1 MKTNAKARNI
11 FMAAGVTAL
20 LLGNIHSASAV
31 TMSTP
36 LIFSDCG
43 SGVSCASFMNNVSGS
58 FINSYTFDITDTSGF
73 GAAALNLDFTTF
85 ASIAGFNMS
94 LWQGST
100 NLANGTIFN
109 YPNLGSG
116 SYALNI
122 TGNTGASGG
131 FYAGVAM
138 LAPVPEAST
147 WLMMLAGISLVGLAL
162 HRKTRSDD
170 LITA

>member
-1 MKTNAKARNI
+1 MKTNAKTRQVY
-11 FMAAGVTAL
+11 MAAGFLAL
-20 LLGNIHSASAV
+20 MLGITHPASAV
-31 TMSTP
+31 TAP

-43 SGVSCASFMNNVSGS
+43 SGVSCASFLSNVSGS
-58 FINSYTFDITDTSGF
+58 FSNSYTFDITDTSAF

-85 ASIAGFNMS
+85 ASIADFNMS

-100 NLANGTIFN
+100 NLANGTIFS
-109 YPNLGSG
+109 YSSLPSG
-116 SYALNI
+116 SYALNL
-122 TGNTGASGG
+122 TGNAGASGG